1 MGDRP
6 RILYVSPTM
15 PRETGNG
22 LAMRAATVL
31 RALSRHCDV
40 WLLVIPLY
48 PDPWGHAPPASVEAA
63 CREIRVVGA
72 PQSRGS
78 LLSDLWRRLRP
89 GSTAAGVDADPGTT
103 AARAYSDREFDIVHA
118 FRVAVLPYL
127 GSYLDSIVGPAPR
140 CHLDL
145 DDIESLTFRRLA
157 RLARRNGDH
166 DDAER
171 FEHFARWYGSLEDEA
186 LGACERVYVCSE
198 TDRILLQG
206 RAAADVVV
214 LPNAVEIPNDLEPPP
229 AGDPFRFL
237 FIGTLGYYPNEDG
250 MVHFASQVLP
260 ELRRMAS
267 RPFEIE
273 VAGTGTSRRLA
284 AIDAPEMRV
293 TGRVPAVAPVYA
305 RSAAVIAPLRAGGG
319 TRIKVLEAFAY
330 RRPVV
335 STRAGIEGIAA
346 RDGEHVL
353 VADSPAGFAECCAR
367 LMREPELRE
376 RLVENAHRL
385 VNDAYSP
392 ATIDAAIES
401 QLAPPGR

>member
-1 MGDRP
+1 MSNRP
-6 RILYVSPTM
+6 RVLYVSPTM

-22 LAMRAATVL
+22 LAMRGATVL

-48 PDPWGHAPPASVEAA
+48 PDAWGDSPPASIEAA
-63 CREIRVVGA
+63 CRDIRVVGA

-78 LLSDLWRRLRP
+78 FVSDLWRRLRP
-89 GSTAAGVDADPGTT
+89 GSTAVGVDVDPGTA
-103 AARAYSDREFDIVHA
+103 AARAYQDCEFDIVHA

-127 GSYLDSIVGPAPR
+127 GSYLDPIVGPAPR

-166 DDAER
+166 DDAEH
-171 FEHFARWYGSLEDEA
+171 FDHFARWYGSLEEEA
-186 LGACERVYVCSE
+186 LRACERVYVCSE
-198 TDRILLQG
+198 TDRTLLRS
-206 RAAADVVV
+206 RAQAEIVV
-214 LPNAVEIPNDLEPPP
+214 LPNAVEIPPEVAPPP
-229 AGDPFRFL
+229 AGEPFRFL
-237 FIGTLGYYPNEDG
+237 FIGTLGYYPNQDG
-250 MVHFASQVLP
+250 IAHFAGEILP
-260 ELRRMAS
+260 QLRPIAPAGFEVEVVGASAS
-267 RPFEIE
+267 RR
-273 VAGTGTSRRLA
+273 VGT
-284 AIDAPEMRV
+284 IDAPEIRV

-305 RSAAVIAPLRAGGG
+305 RSAAVIVPLRAGGG

-346 RDGEHVL
+346 RGGEHVL
-353 VADSPAGFAECCAR
+353 VADNPATFAEHCAQ
-367 LMREPELRE
+367 LMREPELRA
-376 RLVENAHRL
+376 RLVENAFRL

-401 QLAPPGR
+401 RFAPPGR